1 MTEKSM
7 LNVSVIGMG
16 VGEKHAEAYQ
26 NHPRCNLVSVCDID
40 NKKYSYLKN
49 KFPNTKIIQ
58 DANQILDDEKID
70 IVSVASYDNH
80 HCEQIVKAIQNNKHV
95 MAEKPICLNE
105 DELKKIQNAQNKNS
119 KVVLSSNLVLRANDR
134 MKKFKKDVTLS
145 EFGDIFYVEGDY
157 YWGRTEKLFGW
168 RAEMDF
174 YSIIMGAAIHMIDLV
189 MWMLESRPISVYA
202 MGNKIGSKETKLRY
216 NSFAVILLK
225 FEDDLIIKLTG
236 NGVCVHP
243 HYHGLKIFGTNKT
256 AMQNLNDVFYL
267 SNMNSKPI
275 KDSITEPYPQKET
288 RKNLINSFVDSII
301 DPKINPVVKKRD
313 VYDVMSVC
321 FAAEKSMQ
329 TEKLINI
336 EYLK

>member
-1 MTEKSM
+1 M

-16 VGEKHAEAYQ
+16 VGEKHAEAYE
-26 NHPRCNLVSVCDID
+26 NDPRCNLVSICDID
-40 NKKYSYLKN
+40 QKKDEYLKN
-49 KFPNTKIIQ
+49 KFPRAKIVH
-58 DANQILDDEKID
+58 DTNQILNDKQID
-70 IVSVASYDNH
+70 IVSVASYDNY
-80 HCEQIVKAIQNNKHV
+80 HCGQIVKAIQNNKHV
-95 MAEKPICLNE
+95 MAEKPICLN
-105 DELKKIQNAQNKNS
+105 DNELKEIYNAQKKNS

-168 RAEMDF
+168 RSEMDF

-189 MWMLESRPISVYA
+189 MWILESRPISVYV
-202 MGNKIGSKETKLRY
+202 MGNKIGSKDTKLKY

-225 FEDDLIIKLTG
+225 FENDLIIKVTG

-243 HYHGLKIFGTNKT
+243 HYHGLKIFGTKKT
-256 AMQNLNDVFYL
+256 AIQNLNNVFYL
-267 SNMNSKPI
+267 SNLNSKTI
-275 KDSITEPYPQKET
+275 KDSINEPYPQKET
-288 RKNLINSFVDSII
+288 RKIIINSFVDSII
-301 DPKINPVVKKRD
+301 DPKKNPIVKKRD

-321 FAAEKSMQ
+321 FAAEKSME
-329 TEKLINI
+329 TNKSINI